1 MESHPDMTR
10 WTDEFLDP
18 MRRLGDPLADQTT
31 EALFQQ
37 HKITMANG
45 LLRDATT
52 NGSPLPDGVPEVLK
66 DYFAQSAHLPKWAD
80 PEVIERGERL
90 FSRYGPQVIVVY
102 HCYSLPFCYASRRG
116 VQVLQRTSR
125 LAKNPQR
132 RILET
137 AQMIVDVMAPGGL
150 TRPDCHGVRT
160 AQKVRLM
167 HSAVRRLILQQGAWD
182 QADLGL
188 PINQEDMAGTLNA
201 FAWITLDGLTRLG
214 VDFTPDE
221 LEAYL
226 HCWNVVGHLLG
237 IREELLPQTF
247 DDGRDL
253 AEALDRRHFE
263 TCAEG
268 REMQAALLQMMEYQ
282 IPGDVFDGI
291 PATLTR
297 RLLGDRVSDLL
308 DVPPSD
314 WTKVIFKPLRF
325 LSMLSDTSG
334 DSSWALAKLSE
345 VFGRQLLNAIIWANR
360 GKDRPRFNIP
370 AELVQ
375 TWQLNWVA

>member
-1 MESHPDMTR
+1 MTR

-45 LLRDATT
+45 LLKDALT

-66 DYFAQSAHLPKWAD
+66 DYFAQSARLPKWAD
-80 PEVIERGERL
+80 PAVIERGERL

-102 HCYSLPFCYASRRG
+102 HCYALPFCYASRRG
-116 VQVLQRTSR
+116 VQVLHRTSR

-167 HSAVRRLILQQGAWD
+167 HSAVRRLILQHGDWN

-201 FAWITLDGLTRLG
+201 FAWITLDGLIRLG

-226 HCWNVVGHLLG
+226 HCWNVVGSLLG
-237 IREELLPQTF
+237 IREELLPQ
-247 DDGRDL
+247 
-253 AEALDRRHFE
+253 
-263 TCAEG
+263 
-268 REMQAALLQMMEYQ
+268 
-282 IPGDVFDGI
+282 
-291 PATLTR
+291 
-297 RLLGDRVSDLL
+297 
-308 DVPPSD
+308 
-314 WTKVIFKPLRF
+314 
-325 LSMLSDTSG
+325 
-334 DSSWALAKLSE
+334 
-345 VFGRQLLNAIIWANR
+345 
-360 GKDRPRFNIP
+360 
-370 AELVQ
+370 
-375 TWQLNWVA
+375 